1 MRREQGERGLAELL
15 RAETEGL
22 ADEICT
28 EIRRAVPEYATPGD
42 DSLGPAMRPAVEQAL
57 ATFMLRMVDPSAP
70 TGRMIDTCRL
80 LGRIEAQHGRS
91 LNALQAAFR
100 IGFRVAWRRTTKICA
115 SHGLPSE
122 TVAELAEAQLAYMD
136 ELASTCVEG
145 YTEARAQSPEEL
157 AELRGRLLC
166 LILERPAAPRRAIAE
181 LAERGVWT
189 LPAEVT
195 VVVARPG
202 ARPVRAAL
210 SDDVLADVDGPEPRL
225 LIPGPLT
232 AGRRAMVEAAL
243 PEDRVAVGVTV
254 PLDDAADSLRWA
266 SRALTLAEG
275 GIIDDGHVT
284 MCEEHLLT
292 LWLMSDPRLIEELAE
307 QRLTGLTSMSPAKQ
321 KALTETLRVWLESWS
336 TAAEVGGRLHVH
348 PQTVRYRL
356 NQLKETMGER
366 FTDPEARFGLEL
378 VLRAMR
384 LRDRPARE
392 NGETTRRT
400 LDRPRRT
407 ARSKAS

>member
-1 MRREQGERGLAELL
+1 M
-15 RAETEGL
+15 
-22 ADEICT
+22 
-28 EIRRAVPEYATPGD
+28 
-42 DSLGPAMRPAVEQAL
+42 
-57 ATFMLRMVDPSAP
+57 
-70 TGRMIDTCRL
+70 
-80 LGRIEAQHGRS
+80 
-91 LNALQAAFR
+91 
-100 IGFRVAWRRTTKICA
+100 
-115 SHGLPSE
+115 
-122 TVAELAEAQLAYMD
+122 
-136 ELASTCVEG
+136 
-145 YTEARAQSPEEL
+145 
-157 AELRGRLLC
+157 
-166 LILERPAAPRRAIAE
+166 
-181 LAERGVWT
+181 
-189 LPAEVT
+189 
-195 VVVARPG
+195 
-202 ARPVRAAL
+202 
-210 SDDVLADVDGPEPRL
+210 
-225 LIPGPLT
+225 PGPLT
-232 AGRRAMVEAAL
+232 PERRAMVEAAL
-243 PEDRVAVGVTV
+243 PDDRVAIGVTV

-275 GIIDDGHVT
+275 GIIDGGRVT
-284 MCEEHLLT
+284 QCEEHLLT